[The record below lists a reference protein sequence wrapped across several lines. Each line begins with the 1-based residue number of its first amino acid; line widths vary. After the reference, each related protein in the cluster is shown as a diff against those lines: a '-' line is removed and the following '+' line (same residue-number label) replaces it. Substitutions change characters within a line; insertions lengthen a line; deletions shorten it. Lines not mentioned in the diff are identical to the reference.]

1 MMADAYEKLLS
12 CPGFDGP
19 SNLRREADCYAKTA
33 ALQDQLAD
41 CLFQMEAENT
51 SYAPLDG
58 LLNQLDEAA
67 PLPEDKTLDTEKSLA
82 AFHQTIDNV
91 HCTAPCTPSF
101 TNRVPSGIFSPCSPP
116 LVASSS
122 CFYEEPGRKSIRAD
136 RGGRFTRKRELNP
149 WLKLS

>member
-1 MMADAYEKLLS
+1 MMADACEKLLS
-12 CPGFDGP
+12 CPGPDGL
-19 SNLRREADCYAKTA
+19 SNLGQEADRYAKTA

-51 SYAPLDG
+51 SCDPLDR

-67 PLPEDKTLDTEKSLA
+67 PLPEDKALDTEKSLA
-82 AFHQTIDNV
+82 AFHQAIDDV

-101 TNRVPSGIFSPCSPP
+101 TNRVSSSIFSPCSPP
-116 LVASSS
+116 LAASSS
-122 CFYEEPGRKSIRAD
+122 CFYEEPERKSMRA
-136 RGGRFTRKRELNP
+136 GCGSRFTHTRKLNP